1 MKISVKYAVT
11 GALSGAAN
19 GFFGAGGGLF
29 LVPLLISWCG
39 MEQKRAFATSVAVI
53 FPLCAV
59 SAVIYW
65 LKGGLPIAQAV
76 PYLLGGAAGGVLAGK
91 LFGRV
96 KADWLRRAFGVLILY
111 GGIRAVLLRDTGAA
125 ISPFNAFLLL
135 QGLETLSLRVERHV
149 SNALRVA
156 AFLDRH
162 PKVKRVNHPSLPG
175 HPDHGRYQRY
185 FPHGGGSIFTILI
198 DGGQEE
204 AHRFIDRLQIFS
216 LLANVADSKSLVIH
230 PASTTHAQLTP
241 QEQAVQEIFPGTIR
255 LSIGTEHIDDLLAD
269 LKQALEA
276 V

>member
-29 LVPLLISWCG
+29 CTAADFLVRHGAEARVCDLSRG
-39 MEQKRAFATSVAVI
+39 N

-111 GGIRAVLLRDTGAA
+111 GGIRAVLL
-125 ISPFNAFLLL
+125 L
-135 QGLETLSLRVERHV
+135 
-149 SNALRVA
+149 
-156 AFLDRH
+156 
-162 PKVKRVNHPSLPG
+162 
-175 HPDHGRYQRY
+175 
-185 FPHGGGSIFTILI
+185 
-198 DGGQEE
+198 
-204 AHRFIDRLQIFS
+204 
-216 LLANVADSKSLVIH
+216 
-230 PASTTHAQLTP
+230 
-241 QEQAVQEIFPGTIR
+241 
-255 LSIGTEHIDDLLAD
+255 
-269 LKQALEA
+269 
-276 V
+276 

>member
-19 GFFGAGGGLF
+19 GFFGLF
-29 LVPLLISWCG
+29 LVPLLISWCS

-111 GGIRAVLLRDTGAA
+111 GGIRAVLL
-125 ISPFNAFLLL
+125 L
-135 QGLETLSLRVERHV
+135 
-149 SNALRVA
+149 
-156 AFLDRH
+156 
-162 PKVKRVNHPSLPG
+162 
-175 HPDHGRYQRY
+175 
-185 FPHGGGSIFTILI
+185 
-198 DGGQEE
+198 
-204 AHRFIDRLQIFS
+204 
-216 LLANVADSKSLVIH
+216 
-230 PASTTHAQLTP
+230 
-241 QEQAVQEIFPGTIR
+241 
-255 LSIGTEHIDDLLAD
+255 
-269 LKQALEA
+269 
-276 V
+276 